1 MSSLS
6 ISRSS
11 ISNCSSKTRNG
22 KGCSSSRTRRSSSE
36 RNIVIYTRSISTSI
50 VRNSSSNGRTST
62 EIFASA
68 PAPPTISKV
77 GAVEYNVPGS
87 STVRDSITPDFLPKT
102 AVKLAG
108 VVGDPPLTL
117 TVGVIEYPSPALLI
131 VTLATPYPRA
141 DVAVAPVPSPVIV
154 TVGALAYPDPASEAI
169 IS

>member
-1 MSSLS
+1 M
-6 ISRSS
+6 
-11 ISNCSSKTRNG
+11 
-22 KGCSSSRTRRSSSE
+22 KGTLLYTPAAYPLPLLE
-36 RNIVIYTRSISTSI
+36 IVP
-50 VRNSSSNGRTST
+50 VNGRISI
-62 EIFASA
+62 ERFASA

-87 STVRDSITPDFLPKT
+87 STVRDSMTPDFLPKT

-141 DVAVAPVPSPVIV
+141 DVAVAPVPSPEIV